1 MNNVKIRF
9 ASTLLF
15 SVIIY
20 YLICILITIAIK
32 SRFIFGDSELFIT
45 GSISLIL
52 ISLLWFLLN
61 SKYPIFNKNIGIFV
75 LMISGILISI
85 LLSILYI
92 YLRTDAIVE
101 EPGEFGEIALLLMI
115 FISLSSQ
122 IVGFIIGFI
131 PIAVFILK
139 LNKERTLKENQIQ

>member
-1 MNNVKIRF
+1 VSNITNL
-9 ASTLLF
+9 ST
-15 SVIIY
+15 
-20 YLICILITIAIK
+20 AA
-32 SRFIFGDSELFIT
+32 
-45 GSISLIL
+45 
-52 ISLLWFLLN
+52 
-61 SKYPIFNKNIGIFV
+61 PNKNIGIFV